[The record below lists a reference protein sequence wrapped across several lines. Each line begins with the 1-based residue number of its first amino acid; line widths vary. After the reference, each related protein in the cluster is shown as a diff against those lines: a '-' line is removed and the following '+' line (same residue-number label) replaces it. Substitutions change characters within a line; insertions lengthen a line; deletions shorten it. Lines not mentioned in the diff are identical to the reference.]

1 MFHFHC
7 TRKLLERI
15 KPVIQDPKQNSNC
28 LGAWYATALFW
39 KPQLALLVNERTLL
53 PVLMPLAPAASLA
66 QRFPQALAQV
76 LNALEVNPVLI
87 QTELSQMTEV
97 RFAKTANRKVL
108 GIMNEFTFLIDSYRN
123 RVGEGDLLKLSLRL
137 AHTPCSPLYKTAVF
151 PDQAVRE
158 LFFFRFDSVR

>member
-1 MFHFHC
+1 MFHLHC

-15 KPVIQDPKQNSNC
+15 KPSVEVPEQNSNC
-28 LGAWYATALFW
+28 MGAWYATELLW

-53 PVLMPLAPAASLA
+53 PVMMPLAPAATLA
-66 QRFPQALAQV
+66 KRFPQVLAQV
-76 LNALEVNPVLI
+76 LNALEVNPMLI

-108 GIMNEFTFLIDSYRN
+108 GIMNEFTFLIDNYRN
-123 RVGEGDLLKLSLRL
+123 RGGEGELLQLSLWL
-137 AHTPCSPLYKTAVF
+137 AHTPCSTLYKTAVF

-158 LFFFRFDSVR
+158 LFSSALIH

>member
-1 MFHFHC
+1 MFHLHC

-15 KPVIQDPKQNSNC
+15 KPSVEVPEQNSNC

-53 PVLMPLAPAASLA
+53 PVMMPLAPAASLA

-76 LNALEVNPVLI
+76 LNALEVNPLLI
-87 QTELSQMTEV
+87 QAEVLQMTEV

-108 GIMNEFTFLIDSYRN
+108 GIMNEFTFLIDNYRN
-123 RVGEGDLLKLSLRL
+123 RGGEVDLLQLSLWL

-158 LFFFRFDSVR
+158 LFSSALID

>member
-53 PVLMPLAPAASLA
+53 PVMMPLAPAASLA
-66 QRFPQALAQV
+66 QRFPQALAKV
-76 LNALEVNPVLI
+76 LNALDVNPLLI

-108 GIMNEFTFLIDSYRN
+108 GIMNEFIFSIDNYRN
-123 RVGEGDLLKLSLRL
+123 HVGDEDLLQLSLWL

-158 LFFFRFDSVR
+158 LFSSALIH

>member
-1 MFHFHC
+1 MFHLHC

-15 KPVIQDPKQNSNC
+15 KLSVEVPEQNSNC
-28 LGAWYATALFW
+28 MGAWYATALLW

-53 PVLMPLAPAASLA
+53 PLLMPLAPAASLT

-108 GIMNEFTFLIDSYRN
+108 GIMNEFTFLAENFRN
-123 RVGEGDLLKLSLRL
+123 HEENVGYLQLSLRL

-158 LFFFRFDSVR
+158 LFSSALIH

>member
-53 PVLMPLAPAASLA
+53 PVMMPLAPAASLA
-66 QRFPQALAQV
+66 KRFPQVLAQV
-76 LNALEVNPVLI
+76 LNALEVNPLLI
-87 QTELSQMTEV
+87 QAEVLQMTEV

-108 GIMNEFTFLIDSYRN
+108 GIMNEFTFLIDNYRN
-123 RVGEGDLLKLSLRL
+123 RGGEVDLLQLSLWL

-158 LFFFRFDSVR
+158 LFSSALID

>member
-1 MFHFHC
+1 MFHLHC

-28 LGAWYATALFW
+28 MGAWYATALFW

-66 QRFPQALAQV
+66 QRFPQALAKV
-76 LNALEVNPVLI
+76 LNALDVNPLLI

-108 GIMNEFTFLIDSYRN
+108 GIMNEFIFSIDNYRN
-123 RVGEGDLLKLSLRL
+123 HVGDEDLLQLSLWL

-158 LFFFRFDSVR
+158 LFSSALIH

>member
-1 MFHFHC
+1 MFHLHC

-53 PVLMPLAPAASLA
+53 PVMMPLAPAASLA
-66 QRFPQALAQV
+66 QRFPQALAKV
-76 LNALEVNPVLI
+76 LNALDVNPLLI

-108 GIMNEFTFLIDSYRN
+108 GIMNEFIFSIDNYRN
-123 RVGEGDLLKLSLRL
+123 HVGDEDLLQLSLWL

-158 LFFFRFDSVR
+158 LFSSALIH

>member
-1 MFHFHC
+1 MFHLHC

-28 LGAWYATALFW
+28 MGAWYATALFW

-53 PVLMPLAPAASLA
+53 PVMMPLAPAASLA
-66 QRFPQALAQV
+66 QRFPQALAKV
-76 LNALEVNPVLI
+76 LNALDVNPLLI

-108 GIMNEFTFLIDSYRN
+108 GIMNEFIFSIDNYRN
-123 RVGEGDLLKLSLRL
+123 HVGDEDLLQLSLWL

-158 LFFFRFDSVR
+158 LFSSALIH

>member
-1 MFHFHC
+1 MFHLHC

-15 KPVIQDPKQNSNC
+15 KPSVDVPEQNSNC

-53 PVLMPLAPAASLA
+53 PVMMPLAPAASLA

-76 LNALEVNPVLI
+76 LNALEVNPLLI
-87 QTELSQMTEV
+87 QAEVLQMTEV

-108 GIMNEFTFLIDSYRN
+108 GIMNEFTFLIDNYRN
-123 RVGEGDLLKLSLRL
+123 RGGEVDLLQLSLWL
-137 AHTPCSPLYKTAVF
+137 ARTPCSPLYKTAVF

-158 LFFFRFDSVR
+158 LFSSALID

>member
-1 MFHFHC
+1 MFHLHC

-39 KPQLALLVNERTLL
+39 KPQLALLVNARTLL
-53 PVLMPLAPAASLA
+53 PVMMPLAPAASLA
-66 QRFPQALAQV
+66 QRFPQALAKV
-76 LNALEVNPVLI
+76 LNALDVNPLLI

-108 GIMNEFTFLIDSYRN
+108 GIMNEFIFSIDNYRN
-123 RVGEGDLLKLSLRL
+123 HVGDEDLLQLSLWL

-158 LFFFRFDSVR
+158 LFSSALIH